1 MMGPARAAGLN
12 PRPYYRRSCWSS
24 IPFNCGDRVYAK
36 VDPRHVGAVC
46 AILSDIV
53 RVRFDDGI
61 KCDFKQPSSKGAQT
75 MSEQQIRTEL
85 GDVVA
90 MAIVEFAQTA
100 RGNWI
105 TGVNRSS
112 DTNIQVRTKGGETLS
127 VVVGKFRR

>member
-1 MMGPARAAGLN
+1 
-12 PRPYYRRSCWSS
+12 
-24 IPFNCGDRVYAK
+24 
-36 VDPRHVGAVC
+36 
-46 AILSDIV
+46 
-53 RVRFDDGI
+53 
-61 KCDFKQPSSKGAQT
+61 